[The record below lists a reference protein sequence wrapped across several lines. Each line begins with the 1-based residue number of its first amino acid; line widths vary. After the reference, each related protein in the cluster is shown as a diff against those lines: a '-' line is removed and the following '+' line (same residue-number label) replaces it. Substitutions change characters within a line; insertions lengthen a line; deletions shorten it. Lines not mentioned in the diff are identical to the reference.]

1 VNAAFSVNKYMKSHS
16 RAVTMGI
23 GAVILLS
30 TKQKVNARSSTE
42 AELVVRD
49 DTKAN
54 ILWTKNFIELQGFEV
69 SNSL

>member
-1 VNAAFSVNKYMKSHS
+1 MKSDAG
-16 RAVTMGI
+16 AVTMGI
-23 GAVILLS
+23 GAVISLS

-42 AELVVRD
+42 AELFVRV

-69 SNSL
+69 SNSLY

>member
-1 VNAAFSVNKYMKSHS
+1 
-16 RAVTMGI
+16 MGI
-23 GAVILLS
+23 GAVIPLS